1 MDNANKFI
9 DAFVRIE
16 KRLKEIASIN
26 RYLKFHQLVDV
37 CSKKNIVVK
46 NNFTKLLD
54 YADLRNVLIHQ
65 RDDNNEILAQPTDN
79 TVKNIENIADL
90 LEQDKKALDFASKP
104 VKIVGPSDSV
114 YKAFDIMEELD
125 STKIPVYSNK
135 KFVNLLT
142 MDMVARWAIS
152 GCDNDKI
159 EYLIDCKDCTHRVI
173 FFDEDRSLLD
183 VIRVFEDYLVKGVTL
198 SAILITKNG
207 KDNELPKGII
217 TVYDLPKI
225 MTYIL

>member
-79 TVKNIENIADL
+79 TVKNIENI
-90 LEQDKKALDFASKP
+90 KFRIKIKRHRIRSKP

-135 KFVNLLT
+135 KFANLLT

>member
-16 KRLKEIASIN
+16 KRLKEIASVN
-26 RYLKFHQLVDV
+26 RYLKFHQLIDI

-79 TVKNIENIADL
+79 SVRSIENIAKL
-90 LEQDKKALDFASKP
+90 LEQDKTALDFASKP
-104 VKIVGPSDSV
+104 VKIVRPYDNIQL
-114 YKAFDIMEELD
+114 AFELMEQLET
-125 STKIPVYSNK
+125 TKIPVYSKNN
-135 KFVNLLT
+135 FINLLT
-142 MDMVARWAIS
+142 MDMVARWALHNET
-152 GCDNDKI
+152 DNRI
-159 EYLIDCKDCTHRVI
+159 EKAIDCKDCKHKVI
-173 FFDEDRSLLD
+173 FFDENRSLLD
-183 VIRVFEDYLVKGVTL
+183 VIKVFEDNLVKGINL
-198 SAILITKNG
+198 SAILITEHG
-207 KDNELPKGII
+207 RENEYPKGII

-225 MTYIL
+225 MSYVL